1 MSQVAE
7 LNTSSESNDK
17 EAVLAELVGRARDLV
32 PVLRERAQKTEE
44 LRQIPEET
52 MRDLEDAGLLRCLRP
67 ERVGGYELDY
77 GCQAFIAAELGRGCG
92 STAWVN
98 TLIACH
104 DHLLGMYEPEA
115 QDDVWTVSYTHLTLP
130 TIYSV

>member
-7 LNTSSESNDK
+7 LNTSSEMNGK

-32 PVLRERAQKTEE
+32 PVLRERAQKTKE

-77 GCQAFIAAELGRGCG
+77 GCQAFIAPEQWRAYVTTHHWYWKRG
-92 STAWVN
+92 
-98 TLIACH
+98 L
-104 DHLLGMYEPEA
+104 DF
-115 QDDVWTVSYTHLTLP
+115 
-130 TIYSV
+130 SVT